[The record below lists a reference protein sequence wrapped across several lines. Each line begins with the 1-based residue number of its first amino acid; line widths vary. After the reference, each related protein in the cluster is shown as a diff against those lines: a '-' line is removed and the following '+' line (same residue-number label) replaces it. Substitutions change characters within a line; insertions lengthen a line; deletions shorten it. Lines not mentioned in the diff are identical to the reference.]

1 MLPLKYSF
9 FAAAVSV
16 LLVGPVAAQT
26 VPTVADGQGAPVRVQ
41 TTLSF
46 FMSGSGAEDELP
58 QKLDQARKIVFQLAT
73 RECELLR
80 STIAK
85 DCKLESVNSN
95 VRQIEGR
102 QPQLQQPTGYN
113 VSGTIQSTVSLK
125 AQP

>member
-1 MLPLKYSF
+1 MLPLKHSF
-9 FAAAVSV
+9 FAAAASV
-16 LLVGPVAAQT
+16 LLIGPVEAQT
-26 VPTVADGQGAPVRVQ
+26 VPADGQGMPVRVQ

-102 QPQLQQPTGYN
+102 QPQIQQPTGYN